1 MRRRGAC
8 ITRSRRMWRTSWRRA
23 VAEALGGVP
32 LPFILPLPGSAGV
45 GRHQHLKGPSN
56 WALQSDLIRRAPQPA
71 APAAEPVKAPAPFRP
86 SAPAVMLGAGK
97 AGGEVFWAP
106 FESTAALLNSGV
118 LVTGDPGSGKTQTL
132 NVLIDGVAGMGLP
145 ICIFDFKND
154 YSERGFVQAIGL
166 KVHDVRQRGLPFNP
180 LMPSFNAEGLAQPI
194 EHIFT
199 IAGVLNRVFD
209 LGPRQHAI
217 LRDAMKEAF
226 EQRGVDPQA
235 WVRADACRAPS
246 FEDVVAIL
254 EAHKKDG
261 PAAGLRDRLA
271 PLVELRLFP
280 KAEAAPFEAMLD
292 ERVVL
297 SLFALPADDI
307 KAALAELIIIRLHGV
322 LVNRPQPRKLTRL
335 LVLDEAWRV
344 ASSKHLENLAREGRA
359 FGAGIAIGTQ
369 YPGDLPADLSGALG
383 TKIYLKNQQPD
394 HKKAVVT
401 ALCGANSGPD
411 AANLHGT
418 LEQLGQF
425 EGLIQNQQYL
435 PFAEFKL
442 TPYFK
447 RARQH
452 AHRQAPEATGEP
464 SQAAWASARP
474 DAPKPAPAAP
484 APAAAQPKD
493 RAGEAAQKWLAARL
507 ADGEWHD
514 SASILP
520 AWHQWKGGKPGEDI
534 KAKPTLYRA
543 RDALGVVTRKRT
555 DSGSSRLA
563 VAQSGGQPVTD
574 GAFLMFAEALLDAG
588 YSPLPILPGRKK
600 PALREWS
607 DFCAAPMTRGRI
619 QGYGARWPRAS
630 LGVAL
635 GFAGVVALDVDT
647 EDEGQLAAIRAA
659 VPASPVA
666 KAGAK
671 GFTAFYRAAPGAVIP
686 SRHFA
691 AGRKQGICDLLST
704 GTQTV
709 LPPSPHPA
717 GHAYRWL
724 AADTLLTVPAS
735 ELPEAPADLAG
746 RLEDALA
753 PWMPKPRFDAR
764 YERRTTPPAGH
775 ELRRLTAFAKSA
787 LSAWSA
793 RLAETAEGG
802 RNNTLFALGCV
813 LGKYVIHGIL
823 DAAVI
828 EAAALAACEAN
839 GMRREDGR
847 LAVLATLHSG
857 IARAKGDALPALKER
872 TFKRRKPARERG
884 LSVSTMEHRK

>member
-1 MRRRGAC
+1 MFS
-8 ITRSRRMWRTSWRRA
+8 TRLVAVSIPKLRIEQALAFRPAPSILVETERDYAAAWRLHNPVEAYVAGLLAKA

-45 GRHQHLKGPSN
+45 GRHQYLKGPSN
-56 WALQSDLIRRAPQPA
+56 WTLQTDLIRRAPQPA
-71 APAAEPVKAPAPFRP
+71 APAAEPAKAATSFRP

-106 FESTAALLNSGV
+106 FESTDALLNSSV

-154 YSERGFVQAIGL
+154 YSERAFVQAIGL
-166 KVHDVRQRGLPFNP
+166 KVHDIRRHGLPFNP
-180 LMPSFNAEGLAQPI
+180 LMPSANEDGQAQPI

-199 IAGVLNRVFD
+199 IADVLNRVFD

-235 WVRADACRAPS
+235 WVRVDTCRAPS
-246 FEDVVAIL
+246 FDDVAAIIR
-254 EAHKKDG
+254 ESAGKE
-261 PAAGLRDRLA
+261 AAGLIDRLA
-271 PLVELRLFP
+271 PLVDLGLFP
-280 KAEAAPFEAMLD
+280 KGEAAPFEAMLD

-394 HKKAVVT
+394 HKKAVVL
-401 ALCGANSGPD
+401 ALCGANTGPI
-411 AANLHGT
+411 AANLHGI

-425 EGLIQNQQYL
+425 EGLIQNQHYL
-435 PFAEFKL
+435 PFAEFRL

-447 RARQH
+447 RVRQH
-452 AHRQAPEATGEP
+452 AHRQVPEATGEP
-464 SQAAWASARP
+464 VRTAWASARP
-474 DAPKPAPAAP
+474 DTPKPDPAAP
-484 APAAAQPKD
+484 GPAAAQTKD

-555 DSGSSRLA
+555 DSDRLDWRLPKTGGS
-563 VAQSGGQPVTD
+563 Q
-574 GAFLMFAEALLDAG
+574 
-588 YSPLPILPGRKK
+588 
-600 PALREWS
+600 
-607 DFCAAPMTRGRI
+607 
-619 QGYGARWPRAS
+619 
-630 LGVAL
+630 
-635 GFAGVVALDVDT
+635 
-647 EDEGQLAAIRAA
+647 
-659 VPASPVA
+659 
-666 KAGAK
+666 
-671 GFTAFYRAAPGAVIP
+671 
-686 SRHFA
+686 
-691 AGRKQGICDLLST
+691 
-704 GTQTV
+704 
-709 LPPSPHPA
+709 
-717 GHAYRWL
+717 
-724 AADTLLTVPAS
+724 
-735 ELPEAPADLAG
+735 
-746 RLEDALA
+746 
-753 PWMPKPRFDAR
+753 
-764 YERRTTPPAGH
+764 
-775 ELRRLTAFAKSA
+775 
-787 LSAWSA
+787 
-793 RLAETAEGG
+793 
-802 RNNTLFALGCV
+802 
-813 LGKYVIHGIL
+813 
-823 DAAVI
+823 
-828 EAAALAACEAN
+828 
-839 GMRREDGR
+839 
-847 LAVLATLHSG
+847 
-857 IARAKGDALPALKER
+857 
-872 TFKRRKPARERG
+872 
-884 LSVSTMEHRK
+884 

>member
-1 MRRRGAC
+1 MGIWFWPRSVDHTARALDFLNSLRHDAMVYPWVIGSRRGNHLDDAATLLPGKMAHDWIAARAAKQQLYC
-8 ITRSRRMWRTSWRRA
+8 LTGEVAGAPKGGVSSAHVFSTRLVAVSVPKLRIEQALAFRPAPSILVETERDYAAAWRLHNPVEAYVAGLLAKA

-45 GRHQHLKGPSN
+45 GRHQYLKGPSN
-56 WALQSDLIRRAPQPA
+56 WTLQTDLIRRAPQPA

-106 FESTAALLNSGV
+106 FESTAALLNSSV

-166 KVHDVRQRGLPFNP
+166 KVHDIRRHGLPFNP

-199 IAGVLNRVFD
+199 IAGVLNRVFG

-226 EQRGVDPQA
+226 EQRGVDPQG
-235 WVRADACRAPS
+235 WMRADACRAPS

-254 EAHKKDG
+254 EAHKRDG
-261 PAAGLRDRLA
+261 AAAGLIDRLA
-271 PLVELRLFP
+271 PLVDLGLFP
-280 KAEAAPFEAMLD
+280 KGEAAPFEAMLD

-297 SLFALPADDI
+297 SLFALPADGI

-401 ALCGANSGPD
+401 ALCGANTGPI
-411 AANLHGT
+411 AANLHGI

-435 PFAEFKL
+435 PFVEFRL

-452 AHRQAPEATGEP
+452 AHRRAPESTGEP
-464 SQAAWASARP
+464 LRAARAPARV
-474 DAPKPAPAAP
+474 DAPEPIPAAREPTPASPEPAAP
-484 APAAAQPKD
+484 QSKD
-493 RAGEAAQKWLAARL
+493 RAGETARKWLAARL

-514 SASILP
+514 SANIIGP
-520 AWHQWKGGKPGEDI
+520 AFQEKGI
-534 KAKPTLYRA
+534 AKPTLYRA
-543 RDALGVVTRKRT
+543 RDVLGVVTRKRP
-555 DSGSSRLA
+555 DSDRHDWRL
-563 VAQSGGQPVTD
+563 P
-574 GAFLMFAEALLDAG
+574 
-588 YSPLPILPGRKK
+588 
-600 PALREWS
+600 
-607 DFCAAPMTRGRI
+607 
-619 QGYGARWPRAS
+619 
-630 LGVAL
+630 
-635 GFAGVVALDVDT
+635 
-647 EDEGQLAAIRAA
+647 
-659 VPASPVA
+659 
-666 KAGAK
+666 KAGEN
-671 GFTAFYRAAPGAVIP
+671 
-686 SRHFA
+686 
-691 AGRKQGICDLLST
+691 Q
-704 GTQTV
+704 
-709 LPPSPHPA
+709 
-717 GHAYRWL
+717 
-724 AADTLLTVPAS
+724 
-735 ELPEAPADLAG
+735 
-746 RLEDALA
+746 
-753 PWMPKPRFDAR
+753 
-764 YERRTTPPAGH
+764 
-775 ELRRLTAFAKSA
+775 
-787 LSAWSA
+787 
-793 RLAETAEGG
+793 
-802 RNNTLFALGCV
+802 
-813 LGKYVIHGIL
+813 
-823 DAAVI
+823 
-828 EAAALAACEAN
+828 
-839 GMRREDGR
+839 
-847 LAVLATLHSG
+847 
-857 IARAKGDALPALKER
+857 
-872 TFKRRKPARERG
+872 
-884 LSVSTMEHRK
+884 

>member
-1 MRRRGAC
+1 MGIWFWPRSVDHTARALDFLNSLRHDAMVYPWVIGRRRGNHLDDAATLLPGKMAHDWIAARAAKQQLYC
-8 ITRSRRMWRTSWRRA
+8 LTGEVAGAPKGGVSSAHVFSTRLVAVSIPKLRIEQALAFRPAPSILVETERDYAAAWRLHNPVEAYVAGLLAKA

-45 GRHQHLKGPSN
+45 GRHQYLKGPSN
-56 WALQSDLIRRAPQPA
+56 WTLQTDLIRRAPQPA
-71 APAAEPVKAPAPFRP
+71 APAAEPAKAATSFRP

-106 FESTAALLNSGV
+106 FESTDALLNSSV

-154 YSERGFVQAIGL
+154 YSERAFVQAIGL
-166 KVHDVRQRGLPFNP
+166 KVYDVRRRGLPFNP

-271 PLVELRLFP
+271 PLVDLGLFP
-280 KAEAAPFEAMLD
+280 KGEAAPFEAMLD

-435 PFAEFKL
+435 PFAEFRL

-555 DSGSSRLA
+555 DSDRL
-563 VAQSGGQPVTD
+563 D
-574 GAFLMFAEALLDAG
+574 WR
-588 YSPLPILPGRKK
+588 LPK
-600 PALREWS
+600 
-607 DFCAAPMTRGRI
+607 
-619 QGYGARWPRAS
+619 
-630 LGVAL
+630 
-635 GFAGVVALDVDT
+635 
-647 EDEGQLAAIRAA
+647 
-659 VPASPVA
+659 
-666 KAGAK
+666 
-671 GFTAFYRAAPGAVIP
+671 
-686 SRHFA
+686 
-691 AGRKQGICDLLST
+691 
-704 GTQTV
+704 
-709 LPPSPHPA
+709 
-717 GHAYRWL
+717 
-724 AADTLLTVPAS
+724 
-735 ELPEAPADLAG
+735 
-746 RLEDALA
+746 
-753 PWMPKPRFDAR
+753 
-764 YERRTTPPAGH
+764 
-775 ELRRLTAFAKSA
+775 
-787 LSAWSA
+787 
-793 RLAETAEGG
+793 AEG
-802 RNNTLFALGCV
+802 
-813 LGKYVIHGIL
+813 
-823 DAAVI
+823 
-828 EAAALAACEAN
+828 
-839 GMRREDGR
+839 
-847 LAVLATLHSG
+847 SQ
-857 IARAKGDALPALKER
+857 
-872 TFKRRKPARERG
+872 
-884 LSVSTMEHRK
+884 